1 MGSVCEYVLLR
12 VYGECVSM
20 YAGHVEPIFGQE
32 APIPT
37 YRNHTYCSVYM
48 DRTKQVLARYLYI
61 VV

>member
-37 YRNHTYCSVYM
+37 YRNHTCTAVFTWTGQT
-48 DRTKQVLARYLYI
+48 RF
-61 VV
+61 